1 MDQQDVAR
9 LETEAA
15 EIIGAMKELFKEFE
29 NRIGEVVS
37 VQRVSASEAR
47 NEGVQAARQLQEL
60 TRLSKS
66 LVDEQRNLLAR
77 IEREWQLRIDSNAQ
91 RAGEAQAKAFG
102 ENIARGLQDRLAE
115 VASQVEVA
123 TRRYTWK
130 SAWPWALG
138 IAFAIPLTAAV
149 CLNASSPRVS
159 PPGPEAAALSKPK
172 VAGSAFA
179 INLSEA
185 QAREALSK
193 LSLCQLPKTLDW
205 HACIEVDSP
214 PRIGF
219 GGVNGSRVAI
229 RGM

>member
-9 LETEAA
+9 FETEAA

-29 NRIGEVVS
+29 HRIGEVVS

-47 NEGVQAARQLQEL
+47 NEGAQAARQLQEL

-115 VASQVEVA
+115 LASQVEVA

-149 CLNASSPRVS
+149 CLNASSPS
-159 PPGPEAAALSKPK
+159 GGQPSPEAAALSKPK
-172 VAGSAFA
+172 FTSAFA

-193 LSLCQLPKTLDW
+193 LSLCQVQKTLDW

-219 GGVNGSRVAI
+219 GGTDPLRVAI

>member
-9 LETEAA
+9 FETEAA

-29 NRIGEVVS
+29 HRIGEVVS

-47 NEGVQAARQLQEL
+47 NEGAQAARQLQEL

-115 VASQVEVA
+115 LASQVEVA

-149 CLNASSPRVS
+149 CLNASSPS
-159 PPGPEAAALSKPK
+159 GDQPSPEAAALSKPK
-172 VAGSAFA
+172 FTSAFA

-193 LSLCQLPKTLDW
+193 LSLCQVQKTLDW

-219 GGVNGSRVAI
+219 GGTDPLRVAI

>member
-9 LETEAA
+9 FETEAA
-15 EIIGAMKELFKEFE
+15 EIVGAMKELFKEFE
-29 NRIGEVVS
+29 NRLGEVVS
-37 VQRVSASEAR
+37 AQRVSASEAR
-47 NEGVQAARQLQEL
+47 NEGAQAARQLQEL

-66 LVDEQRNLLAR
+66 LVDEQRNLLVR
-77 IEREWQLRIDSNAQ
+77 IEREWQLRIDGNAQ

-102 ENIARGLQDRLAE
+102 ESIARGLQGRLAE
-115 VASQVEVA
+115 LASQVEVA

-138 IAFAIPLTAAV
+138 VAFAIPLTVAV
-149 CLNASSPRVS
+149 CLNASSPHGS
-159 PPGPEAAALSKPK
+159 QPTPEAVALSKPK
-172 VAGSAFA
+172 VGSSAFA

-193 LSLCQLPKTLDW
+193 LSLCQVPKTLDW

-219 GGVNGSRVAI
+219 GGVNGPRVAI

>member
-9 LETEAA
+9 FETEAA

-29 NRIGEVVS
+29 HRIGEVVS

-47 NEGVQAARQLQEL
+47 NEGAQAARQLQEL

-66 LVDEQRNLLAR
+66 LVEEQRNLFAR

-102 ENIARGLQDRLAE
+102 ESISGGLRDRLAE
-115 VASQVEVA
+115 LASQVEVA

-149 CLNASSPRVS
+149 CLNASSPNGAQPS
-159 PPGPEAAALSKPK
+159 PEAAALSKPK
-172 VAGSAFA
+172 FTSAFA

-193 LSLCQLPKTLDW
+193 LSLCQVQKTLDW

-219 GGVNGSRVAI
+219 GGTAPLRVAI

>member
-9 LETEAA
+9 FETEAA
-15 EIIGAMKELFKEFE
+15 EIIGAMTELFKEFE

-47 NEGVQAARQLQEL
+47 NEGAQAARQLQEL

-115 VASQVEVA
+115 LASQVEIA

-149 CLNASSPRVS
+149 CLNASSPGGGQPS
-159 PPGPEAAALSKPK
+159 PEAAVLSKPK
-172 VAGSAFA
+172 FTSAFA

-193 LSLCQLPKTLDW
+193 LSLCQVQKTLDW

-219 GGVNGSRVAI
+219 GGTDPLRVAI

>member
-9 LETEAA
+9 FETEAA

-47 NEGVQAARQLQEL
+47 NEGAQAARQLQEL

-115 VASQVEVA
+115 LASQVEVA

-149 CLNASSPRVS
+149 CLNASSPSGVRPS
-159 PPGPEAAALSKPK
+159 QEAAALSKPK
-172 VAGSAFA
+172 LGSSVFA

-185 QAREALSK
+185 QARQALSK
-193 LSLCQLPKTLDW
+193 LSLCQVPKTLDW

-219 GGVNGSRVAI
+219 GGINGPRVAI

>member
-9 LETEAA
+9 FETEAA

-47 NEGVQAARQLQEL
+47 NEGAQAARQLQEL

-66 LVDEQRNLLAR
+66 LLDEQRNLLTR

-115 VASQVEVA
+115 LASQVEVA

-149 CLNASSPRVS
+149 CLNASAPSGGQPS
-159 PPGPEAAALSKPK
+159 PEAAALSKPK
-172 VAGSAFA
+172 LGSSAFA

-193 LSLCQLPKTLDW
+193 LSLCQVQKTLDW

-219 GGVNGSRVAI
+219 GGTDPLRVAI

>member
-9 LETEAA
+9 FETEAA

-47 NEGVQAARQLQEL
+47 NEGAQAARQLQEL

-77 IEREWQLRIDSNAQ
+77 IEREWQLRIDNNAQ

-115 VASQVEVA
+115 LASQVEMA

-149 CLNASSPRVS
+149 CLNASSPS
-159 PPGPEAAALSKPK
+159 GAQPSPEAAALSKPK
-172 VAGSAFA
+172 FTSAFA

-193 LSLCQLPKTLDW
+193 LSLCQVPKTLDW

-219 GGVNGSRVAI
+219 GGIDGPRVAI

>member
-9 LETEAA
+9 FEAEAA

-29 NRIGEVVS
+29 HRIGEVVS

-47 NEGVQAARQLQEL
+47 DEGAQAARQLQEL

-115 VASQVEVA
+115 LASQVEVA

-130 SAWPWALG
+130 STWPWALG
-138 IAFAIPLTAAV
+138 VAFAIPLTAAV
-149 CLNASSPRVS
+149 CLNGSSAR
-159 PPGPEAAALSKPK
+159 G
-172 VAGSAFA
+172 
-179 INLSEA
+179 NLPNTE
-185 QAREALSK
+185 
-193 LSLCQLPKTLDW
+193 
-205 HACIEVDSP
+205 
-214 PRIGF
+214 
-219 GGVNGSRVAI
+219 
-229 RGM
+229 